1 MAEPGQEAPGRPAG
15 IAGVRLPGPFPVGT
29 YAAAGADSLV
39 AVPTGD
45 KASVVRALAAG
56 ATVSGG
62 QAVA

>member
-1 MAEPGQEAPGRPAG
+1 MAA
-15 IAGVRLPGPFPVGT
+15 

-56 ATVSGG
+56 ATVAGG